1 MTGNEYADLIASYL
15 VKNFSARGVTV
26 YREVSLGKTIIGKN
40 RHVDIF
46 VLHAQSDHA
55 LAIEC
60 KYQDSSGTVDEKIPY
75 AIQDMQAM
83 GMSVCL
89 AYAGS
94 GFSDGILHMLAGCPI
109 AAACLA
115 PAATLSGR
123 GDTATPGAQ
132 RLPDDRVLTGHVSDR
147 GDSARGSS
155 HRLAPGGIKWDRIDA
170 PARRAWC
177 ALEQRVGDVAG
188 FQHSGAEWR
197 HAGRRSFGRRRI
209 LPPASRDDAA
219 EHDPVLATTSHPL
232 KLPPSVD
239 RRLPI

>member
-46 VLHAQSDHA
+46 VLHAESDHA

-60 KYQDSSGTVDEKIPY
+60 KYQDSAGTVDEKIPY

-109 AAACLA
+109 AASCL
-115 PAATLSGR
+115 PPPTLEPTRNSR
-123 GDTATPGAQ
+123 
-132 RLPDDRVLTGHVSDR
+132 
-147 GDSARGSS
+147 
-155 HRLAPGGIKWDRIDA
+155 
-170 PARRAWC
+170 ARRC
-177 ALEQRVGDVAG
+177 RRHGLQVVGPRGPKQEAVHVG
-188 FQHSGAEWR
+188 FTGTRDRAHQL
-197 HAGRRSFGRRRI
+197 RR
-209 LPPASRDDAA
+209 PCT
-219 EHDPVLATTSHPL
+219 E
-232 KLPPSVD
+232 PS
-239 RRLPI
+239 

>member
-60 KYQDSSGTVDEKIPY
+60 KYQDSAGTVDEKIPY

-83 GMSVCL
+83 DMSVCL
-89 AYAGS
+89 AYAGI

-109 AAACLA
+109 AAACMPNPTLEPTRETRELDVAVAMAFKWWDLAVLNKKPFVLPSLA
-115 PAATLSGR
+115 PVHIVTPSPV
-123 GDTATPGAQ
+123 ATPPRPGS
-132 RLPDDRVLTGHVSDR
+132 GSD
-147 GDSARGSS
+147 
-155 HRLAPGGIKWDRIDA
+155 K
-170 PARRAWC
+170 
-177 ALEQRVGDVAG
+177 
-188 FQHSGAEWR
+188 
-197 HAGRRSFGRRRI
+197 
-209 LPPASRDDAA
+209 
-219 EHDPVLATTSHPL
+219 
-232 KLPPSVD
+232 
-239 RRLPI
+239 